1 MARQVST
8 TKSKPVTQPAKKAS
22 ERNYALERT
31 RAISKRAL
39 EVADIRESRDSGAL
53 GDEVFKLAQAM
64 ILCTLP
70 YRPTDEVKIT
80 RRARLGD
87 GSTLLVTFMAARDG
101 VPMAYGSDR
110 KLLTWMFDKAIQSD
124 SPFVP
129 WKSAGEYSRETGIND
144 SGKNLRDLRD
154 RFRRISGLVISIE
167 RRTADGEKGKTVPVV
182 EEFNLPP
189 SVASIEAEEMGQSRF
204 PELAEAYGFKLNE
217 SLWKDIKKHNVAIPR
232 QLWLRTKGSAQLQD
246 ILLWLFYRCYSAQTE
261 SLVPWDGIRQQLPQ
275 DDSNPWRLKQMM
287 KTSVKELRIIWP
299 EARVEVVKDGLLVDR
314 ALAGMLPDDD
324 QMKRRRRLNA
334 PEDRTSR

>member
-1 MARQVST
+1 MSPTIKKQAARDYTS
-8 TKSKPVTQPAKKAS
+8 
-22 ERNYALERT
+22 ERT
-31 RAISKRAL
+31 RALSKRAL
-39 EVADIRESRDSGAL
+39 EVAEIRESRDSGTL
-53 GDEVFKLAQAM
+53 GEEVFKLAQAM

-70 YRPTDEVKIT
+70 YRPTSEVKIT

-129 WKSAGEYSRETGIND
+129 WKNASEYNKETGIND
-144 SGKNLRDLRD
+144 SGKNLRDLRE

-167 RRTADGEKGKTVPVV
+167 RRTADGEKGKTVPVI
-182 EEFNLPP
+182 EEFNLPA
-189 SVASIEAEEMGQSRF
+189 SVASIEAEKQGQGRL
-204 PELAEAYGFKLNE
+204 PELNDAYGFKLNE

-246 ILLWLFYRCYSAQTE
+246 ILLWLFYRCYSAQSE
-261 SLVPWDGIRQQLPQ
+261 SLIPWDGIRQQLPQ
-275 DDSNPWRLKQMM
+275 DDTNPWRLKQMM
-287 KTSVKELRIIWP
+287 KTAVKELSIIWP
-299 EARVEVVKDGLLVDR
+299 EARVEVLKNGLLVNR

-324 QMKRRRRLNA
+324 QMNRKRRLSAA
-334 PEDRTSR
+334 PLRTSA